1 MFKDIR
7 SEYAVRT
14 APLNEP
20 DEVELLLNT
29 MSAEGWELYTL
40 HEAETE
46 SGKPCYNCIF
56 TREVE
61 IYEESE
67 NPEIGDIKSPLEKMF
82 ENSDE
87 PYNQCIQVQRKMKE
101 KKDKIKNIK
110 AKLETVNSEDEHKLL
125 NREISHELK
134 KLQDMKAELSDIIQP
149 DKMFDTIETNKITIL
164 LSEELACLTDKDGV
178 NELLTEIVKL
188 RQKLTDKL
196 GYVLPYVKF
205 DCSED
210 LEDNEFEIQIR
221 DIPAY
226 KSLAFPACRAI
237 NKSEINIKPDSTIES
252 YDEISREAIYWIDE
266 AETKNYW
273 ENGRNAVEYIADAL
287 EFITVKYAEEILDYG
302 DINNYLDLVLRQ
314 NHYLVDSLIPEVISV
329 GEIRYILAQLISD
342 YVSVRDIVFIF
353 EKIGDFAANDDED
366 VDIVDEIRMS
376 LARQISKSLADEEN
390 VIQCFETS
398 DDTIDLFVKLIDEE
412 SDDITPD
419 IESVEKLI
427 TKINKMLF
435 EEGYNP
441 EKVPVIV
448 PVEIRAIISGVLK
461 GFLPKIRVVAREE
474 ISKDFR
480 LETLG
485 II

>member
-7 SEYAVRT
+7 SEYAVKT

-20 DEVELLLNT
+20 SEVELLLNT

-61 IYEESE
+61 IYEEGE
-67 NPEIGDIKSPLEKMF
+67 TPEIGDIKSPLEKMY

-87 PYNQCIQVQRKMKE
+87 PYNQCVQVQRKMKE
-101 KKDKIKNIK
+101 KKDKIKQIK
-110 AKLETVNSEDEHKLL
+110 SKLETVNSEEEHKLL

-134 KLQDMKAELSDIIQP
+134 NLQDMKAELSDVIQP

-164 LSEELACLTDKDGV
+164 LSEELACLADKDGV
-178 NELLTEIVKL
+178 NDLLCETVKL
-188 RQKLTDKL
+188 RQKLTDEL
-196 GYVLPYVKF
+196 GYVIPYVKF

-210 LEDNEFEIQIR
+210 LESNEFEIQIR

-226 KSLAFPACRAI
+226 RGAAFPNARAI
-237 NKSEINIKPDSTIES
+237 KKSEINVKPNDAIES

-266 AETKNYW
+266 KQTKDYW
-273 ENGRNAVEYIADAL
+273 EKGRSAVEYIADAL
-287 EFITVKYAEEILDYG
+287 EFVTVKHAEDIIDYG
-302 DINNYLDLVLRQ
+302 DINNYLDIVLRQ

-353 EKIGDFAANDDED
+353 EKIGDFASDEDED
-366 VDIVDEIRMS
+366 VDIVDEIRMALS
-376 LARQISKSLADEEN
+376 RQISKSLADEEN
-390 VIQCFETS
+390 NIACFELN
-398 DDTIDLFVKLIDEE
+398 DDTVDLFCNLIDTENE
-412 SDDITPD
+412 GTEVDVQ
-419 IESVEKLI
+419 SVEKLI
-427 TKINKMLF
+427 TKINQMLF

-441 EKVPVIV
+441 KKTPIIV

-474 ISKDFR
+474 ISKDYR
-480 LETLG
+480 LGTLG
-485 II
+485 LI